1 MSGAVGVSGV
11 GAAAG
16 AAGATAAD
24 TAVAGA
30 TFAVGIDI
38 GGTKTA
44 AGLVDVAT
52 GAVVVRREAPTPA
65 AAGPDAVLAT
75 AIRLAESVFA
85 SAPSRTAVV
94 SAGVGAAGVID
105 PVRRVVVSATETL
118 PGWTGTPIGD
128 TVEAA
133 IGVPVIVENDVHAHA
148 IGEARSGAGRGHG
161 TVLLVAAGTGI
172 GGALIADGS
181 LVRGAGHVA
190 GHYGH
195 LPSVEAQGLPCTC
208 GRAGHVEM
216 IAAGPAI
223 LAAYLRAGGT
233 PVPDTRAVFALAD
246 ARDELAAATITLAA
260 TALGRTIG
268 GLVNAIDPDV
278 VVIGGGLAA
287 TGARW
292 WDPLRAGIDAETIP
306 AATGRPVVA
315 AELGGDA
322 AIVGAALASA
332 AHPAGGAA
340 VGTSTLFSASN
351 ERAASGEPC

>member
-1 MSGAVGVSGV
+1 MSGTVGV
-11 GAAAG
+11 GARAG
-16 AAGATAAD
+16 AGVRAGAGAGAGAD
-24 TAVAGA
+24 APVAGGR
-30 TFAVGIDI
+30 FAVGIDI

-44 AGLVDVAT
+44 AGLVDIAT
-52 GAVVVRREAPTPA
+52 GAVVMRSEAPTPS

-75 AIRLAESVFA
+75 AIRLAESVIA
-85 SAPSRTAVV
+85 SAPSPSRVV

-105 PVRRVVVSATETL
+105 PVRRVVVSATDTL
-118 PGWTGTPIGD
+118 PGWAGTPIGEA
-128 TVEAA
+128 VESA

-148 IGEARSGAGRGHG
+148 IGEARSGAGRGRG

-172 GGALIADGS
+172 GGALIADGA

-195 LPSVEAQGLPCTC
+195 LPSVEAHGLPCTC

-223 LAAYLRAGGT
+223 LAAYLRAGGSS
-233 PVPDTRAVFALAD
+233 VPDTRAVFALAD
-246 ARDELAAATITLAA
+246 AGDELAAATITLAA

-268 GLVNAIDPDV
+268 GLVNAIDPDI

-292 WDPLRAGIDAETIP
+292 WNPLRAGIDAETIP
-306 AATGRPVVA
+306 AATGLPVVA

-332 AHPAGGAA
+332 SVPPL
-340 VGTSTLFSASN
+340 VPN
-351 ERAASGEPC
+351 ERPASGEPC